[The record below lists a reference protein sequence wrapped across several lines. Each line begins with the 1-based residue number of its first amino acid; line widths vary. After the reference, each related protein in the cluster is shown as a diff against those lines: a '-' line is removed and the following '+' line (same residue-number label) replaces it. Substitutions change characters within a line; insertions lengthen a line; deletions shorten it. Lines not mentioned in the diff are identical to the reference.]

1 MLGQVG
7 IRARLVTPEWSKIW
21 PDIQAGR
28 SPFYLLGRGS
38 VDDPGEY
45 LEQYFKTGVTPRIS
59 FSDAQVDADLQAAAR
74 EFDPPKR
81 VALLQKAMSRIME
94 QAGMVF
100 LFQYEDTYGVSNR
113 LEYRARGDEYVFAWD
128 MKLK

>member
-1 MLGQVG
+1 VN
-7 IRARLVTPEWSKIW
+7 
-21 PDIQAGR
+21 
-28 SPFYLLGRGS
+28 
-38 VDDPGEY
+38 
-45 LEQYFKTGVTPRIS
+45 

-81 VALLQKAMSRIME
+81 VALLQKAMSRIMD
-94 QAGMVF
+94 QAPMVF

-113 LEYRARGDEYVFAWD
+113 LDFKARGDEYVYAWD